1 MRAGLP
7 RGHQGHEGLQGGGQ
21 GLRRHGAGDARA
33 QEGDD
38 AGRARR
44 RRLRLP
50 RERHPPLGSRFDRLR
65 RGGASRLR
73 RRGLHGSAHVLA
85 HRLPRLRA
93 HPRPRLAA
101 AQPSQPLDEDR
112 PHQGGHGRA
121 RSEGVRLGGC
131 ARPRPVLPGRPVRVR
146 RRRGAPR
153 RKLRRARGEV
163 TALVE
168 PSGSGKSTCAQLAA
182 KFWEPDSGRPF
193 CSGKDIAEFS
203 EESWLAHVSIV
214 FQDAPFRRHG
224 CEQYSH
230 RPRSASDEEVAEA
243 ARAAHCLEFI
253 ERLPQGSTRCW
264 ARTAPPLGRERQR
277 LSIARAL
284 LKDAPV
290 VLLDEAT
297 ARSTPSRRL
306 SRERSEP
313 CAQAKR

>member
-1 MRAGLP
+1 MSRRHQSRLFERQNRVRLDALACVQDYLEGIKDMRAC
-7 RGHQGHEGLQGGGQ
+7 
-21 GLRRHGAGDARA
+21 RA
-33 QEGDD
+33 VGKDSAAMEQAMLELKRVTMRVEL
-38 AGRARR
+38 AR

-153 RKLRRARGEV
+153 RKLRRARGGSHRARRAER
-163 TALVE
+163 LGQVE
-168 PSGSGKSTCAQLAA
+168 PAPSWRPNSGSPTAA
-182 KFWEPDSGRPF
+182 GSSALERTSPS
-193 CSGKDIAEFS
+193 S
-203 EESWLAHVSIV
+203 
-214 FQDAPFRRHG
+214 
-224 CEQYSH
+224 
-230 RPRSASDEEVAEA
+230 PRN
-243 ARAAHCLEFI
+243 R
-253 ERLPQGSTRCW
+253 GS
-264 ARTAPPLGRERQR
+264 RTSP
-277 LSIARAL
+277 
-284 LKDAPV
+284 
-290 VLLDEAT
+290 
-297 ARSTPSRRL
+297 
-306 SRERSEP
+306 
-313 CAQAKR
+313 